1 MGMKLAMIMGAV
13 MITMGLAFSWYY
25 KDTQERMGVLRE
37 NAAKLEVA
45 VRANEEALAATQADA
60 ARNAAL
66 NLELQTKLQ
75 VSEKYGDELRATLQK
90 HNLTALAQRKP
101 GLIENRMQDATNS
114 LWNDLRSI
122 TDPNGVQQPD
132 AGTQNSNSN

>member
-75 VSEKYGDELRATLQK
+75 VSERYGDELRATLQK
-90 HNLTALAQRKP
+90 HNLTMLALKKP
-101 GLIENRMQDATNS
+101 GLIEQRMNDATKK
-114 LWNDLRSI
+114 LFDDI
-122 TDPNGVQQPD
+122 TTDTN
-132 AGTQNSNSN
+132 N

>member
-1 MGMKLAMIMGAV
+1 MGMKLALIMGAV
-13 MITMGLAFSWYY
+13 MVTMGLAFSWYY

-90 HNLTALAQRKP
+90 HNLTMLAIKKP
-101 GLIENRMQDATNS
+101 GLIEQRMNDATKK
-114 LWNDLRSI
+114 LFDDII
-122 TDPNGVQQPD
+122 TDTTN
-132 AGTQNSNSN
+132 

>member
-1 MGMKLAMIMGAV
+1 MGMKLALIMGAV

-90 HNLTALAQRKP
+90 HNLTMLAIKKP
-101 GLIENRMQDATNS
+101 GLIEQRMNDATKK
-114 LWNDLRSI
+114 LFDDI
-122 TDPNGVQQPD
+122 TTDTN
-132 AGTQNSNSN
+132 N

>member
-90 HNLTALAQRKP
+90 HNLTMLALKKP
-101 GLIENRMQDATNS
+101 GLIEKRMDDATKK
-114 LWNDLRSI
+114 LLDDI
-122 TDPNGVQQPD
+122 TADTAN
-132 AGTQNSNSN
+132 

>member
-90 HNLTALAQRKP
+90 HNLTMLALKKP
-101 GLIENRMQDATNS
+101 GLIEQRMNDATKK
-114 LWNDLRSI
+114 LLDDI
-122 TDPNGVQQPD
+122 TADTAN
-132 AGTQNSNSN
+132 

>member
-1 MGMKLAMIMGAV
+1 VELNPTITLEIKMGMKLALIMGAV

-90 HNLTALAQRKP
+90 HNLTMLAIKKP
-101 GLIENRMQDATNS
+101 GLIEQRMNDATKK
-114 LWNDLRSI
+114 LFDDII
-122 TDPNGVQQPD
+122 TDTTN
-132 AGTQNSNSN
+132 